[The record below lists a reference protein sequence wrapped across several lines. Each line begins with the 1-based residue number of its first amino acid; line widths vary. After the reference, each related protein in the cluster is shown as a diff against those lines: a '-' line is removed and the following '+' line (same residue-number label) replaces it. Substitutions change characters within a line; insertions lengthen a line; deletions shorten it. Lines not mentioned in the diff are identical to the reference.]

1 MDTVLTFKDLLIL
14 GVGISAIVLLIYLI
28 RLTATL
34 IKTLKKTNAVL
45 DDTQVITSIAAERTK
60 EVDAAVGDA
69 IGVVASVA
77 GSIKGRQGVVG
88 SVTTLAAAVGALRE
102 LLVDLGILHPKAAPE
117 APEAAGN
124 DTEAEKF
131 EDEYTGE

>member
-77 GSIKGRQGVVG
+77 SSIKGRQGVIG

-117 APEAAGN
+117 AAEAAGN

>member
-77 GSIKGRQGVVG
+77 SSIKGRQGVVG

-102 LLVDLGILHPKAAPE
+102 LLVDLGILRPKT
-117 APEAAGN
+117 APEAAEN

>member
-77 GSIKGRQGVVG
+77 SSIKGRQGVVG

-102 LLVDLGILHPKAAPE
+102 LLVDLGILRPKAAPE
-117 APEAAGN
+117 AAEN

>member
-77 GSIKGRQGVVG
+77 SSIKGRQGVVG

-102 LLVDLGILHPKAAPE
+102 LLVDLGILRPKAAPE
-117 APEAAGN
+117 TAQN

>member
-77 GSIKGRQGVVG
+77 SSIKGRQGVVG

-102 LLVDLGILHPKAAPE
+102 LLVDLGILRPKAAPE
-117 APEAAGN
+117 AEEN